1 MHKLLYIFIYI
12 MFINITGCS
21 DTPNISEKD
30 KTIQK
35 HIDMNKQEAQ
45 QAQNEYN
52 KIKNE
57 RTN

>member
-1 MHKLLYIFIYI
+1 